1 MYHYFGAQPPP
12 NLPQV
17 PIPPGFRRATA
28 KEITKPVLNFARTA
42 LEHAMP
48 IGKQQVTTVTHP
60 NKTKQTVM
68 ALTEVHWDNHPA
80 RPNQGY
86 KAGEGPPFQHPG
98 ISILVAQTAPPTA
111 ATAQFRTQMPGLP
124 VSHNEFAGFGAEEG
138 LTEQEETLY
147 RKLLWKEELPIV
159 KWWRRVRR

>member
-1 MYHYFGAQPPP
+1 MYFGAQPV
-12 NLPQV
+12 LPQV
-17 PIPPGFRRATA
+17 PIPQGFRRATA
-28 KEITKPVLNFARTA
+28 KEITKPVLSFARNA

-48 IGKQQVTTVTHP
+48 IGKQQVAIVTHP
-60 NKTKQTVM
+60 NKKKQTVM

-98 ISILVAQTAPPTA
+98 ISILVAKNETKAISPFQ
-111 ATAQFRTQMPGLP
+111 TQMPGLP
-124 VSHNEFAGFGAEEG
+124 TSNNEFAGEEG
-138 LTEQEETLY
+138 GLNEHEENLY

-159 KWWRRVRR
+159 KWWKRVKQ